1 MSYNVLIVDDSSVMR
16 MIVRRNIRQTGLQIN
31 KEFEAGDGLEAL
43 QVLTNHKV
51 DFIFSDVNMPNM
63 DGLTFVKEVR
73 KKADFNYV
81 KIIMITTEAGIDI
94 VNEAV
99 SSGADGYLVKPFT
112 PAQIMGKIESVVE
125 VL

>member
-16 MIVRRNIRQTGLQIN
+16 MIVRRNIRQSGLQIN
-31 KEFEAGDGLEAL
+31 QEFEAGDGQEAL

-73 KKADFNYV
+73 KKADLNYI

-94 VNEAV
+94 VNDAV

-125 VL
+125 SL